1 MKGRKYM
8 NNVSLCEIED
18 HLDYLQLLSNQF
30 PTIPG
35 VCTEIINL
43 QAILNLPK
51 ETEHFLTDIHGEY
64 ESFIHV
70 LRNASGVLKIKIDE
84 IFGDQLTDDEKKSLA
99 TLLYYPE
106 QKLEIIKKQ
115 EVNMKDWYKSTLS
128 RLIRL
133 CRVVASKYT
142 QSKVRKALPQEF
154 AYIIEEL
161 LHEDEKRLNKQEYY
175 NQLINTMI
183 DIDRAEQFIAA
194 IARLIQR
201 LAVDRLH
208 IVGDIYDRG
217 PGAHIVLDRL
227 IAYHSVDIQWGNHDI
242 LWMGAAGGSDAC
254 IANVIRICTRYAN
267 METIEEGYG
276 INMLPLAR
284 FASEYYGDDPCIQF
298 QPKAVVNTHH
308 SKKDLRLIA
317 QMHKAIAMIQFKLE
331 GQLIQENPQYQ
342 MEKRLLLDKIDYQ
355 NGTITINSQ
364 TYQLNDTY
372 FPTVDR
378 DNPYQLTAEEQEV
391 IVKLHTSFI
400 NSEKLQKH
408 VRFLYS
414 KGSMYLKYNSNL
426 LYHACIP
433 MNDDGTFKN
442 VFWGN
447 NSYQGKE
454 LLDLL
459 DRSARNFYFYQDN
472 MNKALFGTDIM
483 WYLWCGEYS
492 PLFGKDQMT
501 TLERYFIDE
510 KKTHIENKNPYF
522 RLRDDEK
529 ACNYILDN
537 FGLDSR
543 VSHII
548 NGHVPVKA
556 KKGESPIKANGKL
569 LVIDGG
575 FARAY
580 QSTTGI
586 AGYTLIYNSYGLL
599 LVSHEPFESTE
610 KAIKEEQDILS
621 TMVVLEKVNRK
632 YISDTDLGLN
642 LKEKIKYLKMLLIAY
657 RKGMIKEQ
665 Q

>member
-1 MKGRKYM
+1 M
-8 NNVSLCEIED
+8 NDINLCEIEN

-30 PTIPG
+30 PAIPA

-70 LRNASGVLKIKIDE
+70 LRNASGVLKIKINE
-84 IFGDQLTDDEKKSLA
+84 IFGDELTDDDKKGLA

-106 QKLEIIKKQ
+106 QKLEIVKKQ
-115 EVNMKDWYKSTLS
+115 ETNMRDWYKATLS

-142 QSKVRKALPQEF
+142 RSKVRKALPQEF
-154 AYIIEEL
+154 AYVIEEL
-161 LHEDEKRLNKQEYY
+161 LHENENRLNKQEYY

-194 IARLIQR
+194 IAKLIQR

-227 IAYHSVDIQWGNHDI
+227 MAYHSVDIQWGNHDI
-242 LWMGAAGGSDAC
+242 LWMGAAGGSNAC

-284 FASEYYGDDPCIQF
+284 FAVEYYGDDPCVQF
-298 QPKAVVNTHH
+298 QPKVSVNTHH
-308 SKKDLRLIA
+308 SEKDLRLIA
-317 QMHKAIAMIQFKLE
+317 KMHKAIAIIQFKLE

-342 MEKRLLLDKIDYQ
+342 MEKRLLLDKMDYQ
-355 NGTITINSQ
+355 NGTIKINSKS
-364 TYQLNDTY
+364 YPLNDTY
-372 FPTVDR
+372 FPTIDR
-378 DNPYQLTAEEQEV
+378 DNPYQLTDEEEEV
-391 IVKLHTSFI
+391 VAKLHASFI

-433 MNDDGTFKN
+433 MNADGTFKD
-442 VFWGN
+442 VFFGN

-459 DRSARNFYFYQDN
+459 DRSARDFYFYQDN
-472 MNKALFGTDIM
+472 FNKALLGTDIM

-510 KKTHIENKNPYF
+510 KETHTENKNPYF
-522 RLRDDEK
+522 RLRDDETC
-529 ACNYILDN
+529 CNYILNN

-543 VSHII
+543 VAHII

-580 QSTTGI
+580 QPTTGI

-599 LVSHEPFESTE
+599 LVSHGPFESTG
-610 KAIKEEQDILS
+610 KAITEGQDILS
-621 TMVVLEKVNRK
+621 TMIVLEKVNRK
-632 YISDTDLGLN
+632 YISDTDLGLK
-642 LKEKIKYLKMLLIAY
+642 LKEKIKYLKMLLMAY